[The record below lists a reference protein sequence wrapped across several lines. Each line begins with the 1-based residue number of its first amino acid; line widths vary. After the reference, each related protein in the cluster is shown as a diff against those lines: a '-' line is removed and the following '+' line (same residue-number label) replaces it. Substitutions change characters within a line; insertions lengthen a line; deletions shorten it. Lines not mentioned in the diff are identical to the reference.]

1 MKESAGFPACWVQSA
16 IPYRQLKRILK
27 KLLTES
33 QIQAELEGIGLD
45 SAALAQLH
53 RFSLDEGGHRGSGVV
68 FQYCFERGQTFVPKL
83 TFWVDFS
90 DGKAVNAA
98 LTPTTRSYLKSRA
111 LKRSGDTL
119 DGHVKV
125 LSTDFI
131 SSVETAEP
139 DKAPHTRRVEVP
151 LTFDAEFFSMLQDE
165 VGSLARIQVKE
176 QQALID
182 DIKTLSKSLSGV
194 AMPAK
199 YSTFQKSDH
208 YRWRELFAIYVQS
221 SVFFST
227 NEADHGSRDST
238 AAANKLRWF
247 QDEVVRK
254 KIASKFKLPASH
266 KSLLKFIKINIDL
279 LKNLKFQEINKQA
292 IIKILK
298 KFDKR
303 TNFGAGRKFPELILS
318 ESIISESIARA
329 VCQQLTQDLVKIVP
343 QLEDY
348 ACPIC
353 SDICWR
359 PIRFDCQHLLCIRC
373 TIILQR
379 QRPKALCPLCRDDVI
394 MKADV
399 GEDDGCRGLYCRQSH
414 IQAWKTVVPEAEYKP
429 DNIDKELSKFLK
441 KNFRKEVLTKQI
453 QNETE
458 YGKERFGI
466 LYTHPSESSCCIQ

>member
-1 MKESAGFPACWVQSA
+1 
-16 IPYRQLKRILK
+16 
-27 KLLTES
+27 
-33 QIQAELEGIGLD
+33 
-45 SAALAQLH
+45 
-53 RFSLDEGGHRGSGVV
+53 
-68 FQYCFERGQTFVPKL
+68 
-83 TFWVDFS
+83 
-90 DGKAVNAA
+90 
-98 LTPTTRSYLKSRA
+98 
-111 LKRSGDTL
+111 
-119 DGHVKV
+119 
-125 LSTDFI
+125 
-131 SSVETAEP
+131 
-139 DKAPHTRRVEVP
+139 
-151 LTFDAEFFSMLQDE
+151 MLQDE

-194 AMPAK
+194 AITMSRPAK

-399 GEDDGCRGLYCRQSH
+399 
-414 IQAWKTVVPEAEYKP
+414 

>member
-1 MKESAGFPACWVQSA
+1 MKF
-16 IPYRQLKRILK
+16 
-27 KLLTES
+27 
-33 QIQAELEGIGLD
+33 
-45 SAALAQLH
+45 
-53 RFSLDEGGHRGSGVV
+53 GHE
-68 FQYCFERGQTFVPKL
+68 FQETLY
-83 TFWVDFS
+83 
-90 DGKAVNAA
+90 AVNAA

-111 LKRSGDTL
+111 LKHLGDTL
-119 DGHVKV
+119 DGRDKA
-125 LSTDFI
+125 LSIDFI
-131 SSVETAEP
+131 SP
-139 DKAPHTRRVEVP
+139 DEP

-165 VGSLARIQVKE
+165 VGSLARIQAKE
-176 QQALID
+176 KHVLID
-182 DIKTLSKSLSGV
+182 DIKVLSKSLSGV

-221 SVFFST
+221 NVFFST
-227 NEADHGSRDST
+227 NEFDHGSRDST
-238 AAANKLRWF
+238 AAAKKLQWF

-266 KSLLKFIKINIDL
+266 KSLIEFIKINIDL
-279 LKNLKFQEINKQA
+279 LQNLKFQEINQQA

-303 TNFGAGRKFPELILS
+303 TNFGAGRKFPELIMS
-318 ESIISESIARA
+318 ESIIPESIARA
-329 VCQQLTQDLVKIVP
+329 VCQQVTQDLVKIVP

-359 PIRFDCQHLLCIRC
+359 PVRFDCQHLLCIRC

-379 QRPKALCPLCRDDVI
+379 QRRKALCPLCRDDVI
-394 MKADV
+394 IKADV
-399 GEDDGCRGLYCRQSH
+399 GLK
-414 IQAWKTVVPEAEYKP
+414 IVVPEADYNP

-441 KNFRKEVLTKQI
+441 KNFQKEVLTKQI

-466 LYTHPSESSCCIQ
+466 LYTHPSESSCCVQ